1 MCKCEL
7 RQVGHIPIMI
17 RFMSAGSGTGT
28 EAKSSV
34 RNLRLETRRQRCLI
48 VTGNFLPFNLFETD
62 GK

>member
-1 MCKCEL
+1 MCKWEL
-7 RQVGHIPIMI
+7 RQVGHIRITV
-17 RFMSAGSGTGT
+17 SYLAGSGTRT